1 MKNYINLNSRENII
15 GLIEDLISS
24 NEKIFFWQKSKKPR
38 KVFSAEPSL
47 IDNNT
52 KLLFPITDEI
62 KNHLSSKSPLY
73 IYTSEYRM
81 VLKIEKIKIAEEFLI
96 TVLPEEINLL
106 NLRESSRFI
115 LHEDDDSNAR
125 IKLSMDRKIKGDELT
140 LETRDISTTGACFL
154 VNTKYSSKLIEDS
167 FILIKNIC
175 GVDLGFIKARI
186 IHLSPYKSSTRK
198 KQYRMGVAFEEPI
211 QDDYFTQ
218 IVVKSF

>member
-1 MKNYINLNSRENII
+1 MKNYINLNNRENIV
-15 GLIEDLISS
+15 GLIADLISS
-24 NEKIFFWQKSKKPR
+24 KEQISFWQKSKKPR
-38 KVFSAEPSL
+38 KVFSALPML
-47 IDNNT
+47 VDNDT
-52 KLLFPITDEI
+52 KLLFPITDDI
-62 KNHLSSKSPLY
+62 KKHLCPKSPLY
-73 IYTSEYRM
+73 IYTAEYRM
-81 VLKIEKIKIAEEFLI
+81 VLKTEKIKIADDFLI
-96 TVLPEEINLL
+96 SVLPEEINLL
-106 NLRESSRFI
+106 NLRESSRFV

-175 GVDLGFIKARI
+175 GVDLGFIKAKI
-186 IHLSPYKSSTRK
+186 IHLSPFESSSRK

-211 QDDYFTQ
+211 QEDCFTQ